1 MLRGTAAFTA
11 DLPVPDGCLH
21 AAFVRSTVAHGELRS
36 VDLRE
41 AEQTPG
47 VVAVFEAAGLGLAPL
62 EYYRAT
68 TLDGQM
74 ARPLLAAERV
84 RFVGE
89 PVAVVL
95 ADSLAAALDAAELVE
110 VDIDELSAVID
121 VEQAAA
127 DEVLLFPDAGTNI
140 VRPLDPPDG
149 GGFVG
154 SPGLSA
160 AAADAPETADSE
172 LSGSAAA
179 AADSAAGAGQPS
191 DDTARA
197 SDEHQRRGD
206 EHDPCAGAHCVVE
219 LVCENDRI
227 TSLPIEPCA
236 IVATP
241 FELIRGTPL
250 AEGAPP
256 DCEID
261 IWSTGQGVHSAPYLY
276 RRLLGVP
283 VSAVRVREPHV
294 GGGFGGRGDPMPEF
308 FVVARAAQLLERP
321 VRWAQ
326 SRQEQFVS
334 MPYGRGQRHR
344 IRMGFDSQGRI
355 VGIDVVMWC
364 DAGAYPHMA
373 PALAAASY
381 RQSTGLY
388 RVPRLRYRY
397 GAAVTNAPPVGA
409 YRGAGQPE
417 VNAALERAIDAGAR
431 KLGLNPVDVRRRN
444 LLRTDDLPFDTGTGI
459 TIDSGDPLLA
469 LEAAAELIDAPRWQ
483 DLAADRKAAAD
494 PSDADDATRLSGA
507 ASGQRAEAGGESSSG
522 QRHSADAGTTY
533 LGVGYGCYSQTAG
546 SGDDPDYASLELGDD
561 GSVLV
566 TCGSHGHGQGHHSL
580 WAQVVSARVGVA
592 DSAVRVND
600 ADSVTS
606 SYGGVTGG
614 SRTAAVLGS
623 QVAAAATELRTR
635 ICEVAGELLEAS
647 PDDIEVTP
655 DGAHVVGVPA
665 RLATWPD
672 IAAAAPDGI
681 SATVNERR
689 SGPTHPYGTHAA
701 AVEVDAETGEVTLL
715 AFAAVDDCGRMLHEA
730 SVEGQ
735 QHGGAVAGISQALME
750 VARWDADGT
759 PRTTTLADYLIPAA
773 SELPPIDTARLG
785 IPTDRNDLGVRGIGE
800 NGAIAAPPA
809 VQNAVID
816 ALTHL
821 GVTHIDIPLTPQRVW
836 EAIRA
841 AETAAR

>member
-1 MLRGTAAFTA
+1 MATARLASEDLPMLRGEAAFTA
-11 DLPVPDGCLH
+11 DLPPPDGCLH
-21 AAFVRSTVAHGELRS
+21 AAFVRSTVAHGELRD
-36 VDLRE
+36 VDLRG
-41 AEQTPG
+41 AEQAPG
-47 VVAVFEAAGLGLAPL
+47 VVAVFEAAGLGLEPL

-68 TLDGQM
+68 TLGGAM
-74 ARPLLAAERV
+74 ARPLLATDRV

-89 PVAVVL
+89 PIAVVL
-95 ADSLAAALDAAELVE
+95 ANTPAHALDAAELVAVE
-110 VDIDELSAVID
+110 IDELPAVTD
-121 VEQAAA
+121 AEQAAT
-127 DEVLLFPDAGTNI
+127 DDVVLFPAAGTNV

-149 GGFVG
+149 GGFLSTPSAVDD
-154 SPGLSA
+154 PAASA
-160 AAADAPETADSE
+160 A
-172 LSGSAAA
+172 
-179 AADSAAGAGQPS
+179 QPG
-191 DDTARA
+191 
-197 SDEHQRRGD
+197 E
-206 EHDPCAGAHCVVE
+206 DPCADAHCVVE
-219 LVCENDRI
+219 LTCENDRI

-250 AEGAPP
+250 ADGASP
-256 DCEID
+256 DCELD

-276 RRLLGVP
+276 RRLLGIP
-283 VSAVRVREPHV
+283 VTAVRVREPHV

-308 FVVARAAQLLERP
+308 FVVARAAQLSERP

-344 IRMGFDSQGRI
+344 IRMGFDGDGRI

-373 PALAAASY
+373 PMLTAASY

-388 RVPRLRYRY
+388 RVPRLRYRI
-397 GAAVTNAPPVGA
+397 GSAVTNAPPTGA

-431 KLGLNPVDVRRRN
+431 KLGLDPAEARRRN
-444 LLRTDDLPFDTGTGI
+444 LLRADELPFDTGTGI
-459 TIDSGDPLLA
+459 VLDSGDPHRALA
-469 LEAAAELIDAPRWQ
+469 TARELIDAGRWQ
-483 DLAADRKAAAD
+483 ALAAERRAAG
-494 PSDADDATRLSGA
+494 SRSRLIGI
-507 ASGQRAEAGGESSSG
+507 
-522 QRHSADAGTTY
+522 
-533 LGVGYGCYSQTAG
+533 GYGCYSQTAG
-546 SGDDPDYASLELGDD
+546 SGDDPDYASLELGAD

-580 WAQVVSARVGVA
+580 WAQITSARVGVA
-592 DSAVRVND
+592 EGAVRVSD

-614 SRTAAVLGS
+614 SRTSFVLGS
-623 QVAAAATELRTR
+623 QIAEAATELRAR

-647 PDDIEVTP
+647 ADDIEVTP
-655 DGAHVVGVPA
+655 DGAHVAGVPS
-665 RLATWPD
+665 RLASWTD
-672 IAAAAPDGI
+672 IAAAAPEGI
-681 SATVNERR
+681 SATATERR

-701 AVEVDAETGEVTLL
+701 AVEVDAHTGRVTLL

-773 SELPPIDTARLG
+773 ADVPAIETARLA
-785 IPTDRNDLGVRGIGE
+785 IPTERNALGARGIGE

-816 ALTHL
+816 ALAHL

-836 EAIRA
+836 QAIRA
-841 AETAAR
+841 AHLPRSA

>member
-1 MLRGTAAFTA
+1 MLRGSAAFTA
-11 DLPVPDGCLH
+11 DLPLPDGCLH
-21 AAFVRSTVAHGELRS
+21 AAFVRSTVAHGDLRS

-41 AEQTPG
+41 AEQAPG

-68 TLDGQM
+68 TLGGQM
-74 ARPLLAAERV
+74 ARPLLATERV

-89 PVAVVL
+89 PIAVVL
-95 ADSLAAALDAAELVE
+95 ADSPVHALDAAELVAVE
-110 VDIDELSAVID
+110 IDELPAVID
-121 VEQAAA
+121 AEQAAA
-127 DEVLLFPDAGTNI
+127 DDVLLFPAAGTNV

-149 GGFVG
+149 GGFL
-154 SPGLSA
+154 SPPTELDDA
-160 AAADAPETADSE
+160 AAPPAEPGE
-172 LSGSAAA
+172 
-179 AADSAAGAGQPS
+179 
-191 DDTARA
+191 
-197 SDEHQRRGD
+197 
-206 EHDPCAGAHCVVE
+206 DPCDGAQCVVE
-219 LVCENDRI
+219 LVCENDRL

-241 FELIRGTPL
+241 FELLRGTPL
-250 AEGAPP
+250 AQGASP
-256 DCEID
+256 DCELD
-261 IWSTGQGVHSAPYLY
+261 IWSTGQGVHRAPYLY
-276 RRLLGVP
+276 RRLLGIP
-283 VSAVRVREPHV
+283 VTAVRVREPQV

-321 VRWAQ
+321 VRWVQ

-344 IRMGFDSQGRI
+344 IRMGFDPDGRI

-373 PALAAASY
+373 PMLTAASY

-388 RVPRLRYRY
+388 RVPRLRYRISS
-397 GAAVTNAPPVGA
+397 AVTNAPPTGA

-431 KLGLNPVDVRRRN
+431 RLGLDPADVRRRN
-444 LLRTDDLPFDTGTGI
+444 LLRADELPFDTGTGI
-459 TIDSGDPLLA
+459 VLDSGDPHRA
-469 LEAAAELIDAPRWQ
+469 LDAAQELIDAERWQ
-483 DLAADRKAAAD
+483 ALAVER
-494 PSDADDATRLSGA
+494 
-507 ASGQRAEAGGESSSG
+507 RAAGG
-522 QRHSADAGTTY
+522 RSALIGI
-533 LGVGYGCYSQTAG
+533 GYGCYSQSAG
-546 SGDDPDYASLELGDD
+546 SGDDPDYASLELGTD

-580 WAQVVSARVGVA
+580 WAQITSARVGIA
-592 DSAVRVND
+592 EGAVRVND
-600 ADSVTS
+600 ADSATS

-614 SRTAAVLGS
+614 SRTASVLGS
-623 QVAAAATELRTR
+623 QIAEAATELRAR

-647 PDDIEVTP
+647 PDDISLTP
-655 DGAHVVGVPA
+655 DGAHVAGVPS
-665 RLATWPD
+665 RLTSWAD
-672 IAAAAPDGI
+672 IAAAAPQGI
-681 SATVNERR
+681 SATVTER
-689 SGPTHPYGTHAA
+689 SAGVTHPYGTHAA
-701 AVEVDAETGEVTLL
+701 VVEVDAETGRVELL
-715 AFAAVDDCGRMLHEA
+715 AFAAVDDCGRMLSEA

-750 VARWDADGT
+750 AGQWDADGT
-759 PRTTTLADYLIPAA
+759 PRTTTLVDYLIPAA
-773 SELPPIDTARLG
+773 ADVPSIETARLG
-785 IPTDRNDLGVRGIGE
+785 TPTDRNELGTRGIGE

-816 ALTHL
+816 AVAHL

-841 AETAAR
+841 AQ

>member
-1 MLRGTAAFTA
+1 MSTARLESEDLPMLRGTVTFTA
-11 DLPVPDGCLH
+11 DLAVPDGCLH
-21 AAFVRSTVAHGELRS
+21 AAFVRSNVAHGELRN
-36 VDLRE
+36 VDLTE

-47 VVAVFEAAGLGLAPL
+47 VAAVFDAPALGLAPF

-68 TLDGQM
+68 TLGGKM
-74 ARPLLAAERV
+74 ARPLLADGRV

-95 ADSLAAALDAAELVE
+95 AESPAAALDAAELVA
-110 VDIDELSAVID
+110 VDIDELPAVID
-121 VEQAAA
+121 VERAAA
-127 DEVLLFPDAGTNI
+127 DEVLLYPDAGTNV

-149 GGFVG
+149 GGFV
-154 SPGLSA
+154 
-160 AAADAPETADSE
+160 SE
-172 LSGSAAA
+172 PTRPV
-179 AADSAAGAGQPS
+179 DSAQPDGAPR
-191 DDTARA
+191 D
-197 SDEHQRRGD
+197 
-206 EHDPCAGAHCVVE
+206 DPCAGAACVVE

-227 TSLPIEPCA
+227 SSVPIEPCA

-241 FELIRGTPL
+241 FELIRGTPQ
-250 AEGAPP
+250 ADGASP
-256 DCEID
+256 DCELD

-283 VSAVRVREPHV
+283 TTAVRVREPWV

-308 FVVARAAQLLERP
+308 FVVARAAQLLRRP
-321 VRWAQ
+321 VRWVQ

-344 IRMGFDSQGRI
+344 IRMGFDDEGRI
-355 VGIDVVMWC
+355 SGIDVVMWS

-373 PALAAASY
+373 PMLAAASY

-431 KLGLNPVDVRRRN
+431 ELGLDPAEVRRRN
-444 LLRTDDLPFDTGTGI
+444 LLRADELPYDTGTGV
-459 TIDSGDPLLA
+459 TIDSGDPHRA
-469 LEAAAELIDAPRWQ
+469 LDTAQELIDDARWQ
-483 DLAADRKAAAD
+483 ALAADRRAAGD
-494 PSDADDATRLSGA
+494 R
-507 ASGQRAEAGGESSSG
+507 RAFI
-522 QRHSADAGTTY
+522 
-533 LGVGYGCYSQTAG
+533 GVGYGCYSQTAG
-546 SGDDPDYASLELGDD
+546 SGDDPDYASLELGPD

-580 WAQVVSARVGVA
+580 WAQITSARVGIA
-592 DSAVRVND
+592 EGAVRVND

-606 SYGGVTGG
+606 TFGGVTGG
-614 SRTAAVLGS
+614 SRTASVLGS
-623 QVAAAATELRTR
+623 QIAAAATELRAR
-635 ICEVAGELLEAS
+635 ISEVAAEMLEAS
-647 PDDIEVTP
+647 ADDIEVTP
-655 DGAHVVGVPA
+655 DGAHVAGVPS
-665 RLATWPD
+665 RLASWTD
-672 IAAAAPDGI
+672 IAAAAPEGI
-681 SATVNERR
+681 SATVAERR
-689 SGPTHPYGTHAA
+689 GGPTHPYGTHAA
-701 AVEVDAETGEVTLL
+701 AVEVDAETGRVTLL

-750 VARWDADGT
+750 AAQWDDDGT
-759 PRTTTLADYLIPAA
+759 PRTITLMDYLIPAA
-773 SELPPIDTARLG
+773 ADVPPIDTARLG
-785 IPTDRNDLGVRGIGE
+785 IPTGRNELGTRGIGE

-816 ALTHL
+816 ALAHL
-821 GVTHIDIPLTPQRVW
+821 GVTHIDIPVTPQRVW
-836 EAIRA
+836 EAVSA
-841 AETAAR
+841 AEAAAG

>member
-21 AAFVRSTVAHGELRS
+21 AVFVRSTVAHGELRS
-36 VDLRE
+36 VELRE
-41 AEQTPG
+41 AERAPG
-47 VVAVFEAAGLGLAPL
+47 VVAVFEAAGLGLPPF

-68 TLDGQM
+68 TLGGLM
-74 ARPLLAAERV
+74 ARPLLAQGRV

-95 ADSLAAALDAAELVE
+95 AESPAAALDAAELVE
-110 VDIDELSAVID
+110 VDVDELPAVID

-127 DEVLLFPDAGTNI
+127 DEVLLFPDAGTNV

-149 GGFVG
+149 GGF
-154 SPGLSA
+154 LSTPTERDGPA
-160 AAADAPETADSE
+160 AHPAA
-172 LSGSAAA
+172 
-179 AADSAAGAGQPS
+179 
-191 DDTARA
+191 
-197 SDEHQRRGD
+197 RG
-206 EHDPCAGAHCVVE
+206 EDPCAGAHCVVD
-219 LVCENDRI
+219 LVCENDRV
-227 TSLPIEPCA
+227 TSVPIEPCA
-236 IVATP
+236 VVATP

-250 AEGAPP
+250 AEGASP

-308 FVVARAAQLLERP
+308 FVVARAAQMLERP
-321 VRWAQ
+321 VRWVQ

-344 IRMGFDSQGRI
+344 IRMGFDDDGRI

-397 GAAVTNAPPVGA
+397 GAAVTNAPSVGA

-431 KLGLNPVDVRRRN
+431 KLGLDPAEVRRRN
-444 LLRTDDLPFDTGTGI
+444 LLRADDLPFDTGTGI
-459 TIDSGDPLLA
+459 TIDTGDPLLA
-469 LEAAAELIDAPRWQ
+469 LEAAAELVDAQRWQ
-483 DLAADRKAAAD
+483 QLPAERRAAVGLGN
-494 PSDADDATRLSGA
+494 ADDAAGLSGA
-507 ASGQRAEAGGESSSG
+507 ASGQRAEASGESLVG
-522 QRHSADAGTTY
+522 QRHRDSAGTRCI
-533 LGVGYGCYSQTAG
+533 GVGYGCYSQTAG
-546 SGDDPDYASLELGDD
+546 SGDGADYASLELGAD

-592 DSAVRVND
+592 DGAVRVDD
-600 ADSVTS
+600 ADSLTS
-606 SYGGVTGG
+606 TFGQVTGG

-623 QVAAAATELRTR
+623 QVAAAATELRAR
-635 ICEVAGELLEAS
+635 ICEVAGDLLEAS

-655 DGAHVVGVPA
+655 DGAHVAGVPS
-665 RLATWPD
+665 RLTTWPD

-681 SATVNERR
+681 SATVDERR

-750 VARWDADGT
+750 AAQWDADGT
-759 PRTTTLADYLIPAA
+759 PRTATLADYLIPAA

-785 IPTDRNDLGVRGIGE
+785 IPTHRNELGVRGIGE

-816 ALTHL
+816 ALAHL

-836 EAIRA
+836 QAIRA
-841 AETAAR
+841 AQ

>member
-11 DLPVPDGCLH
+11 DLPLLDGCLH

-36 VDLRE
+36 IDLRE
-41 AEQTPG
+41 AEQAPG
-47 VVAVFEAAGLGLAPL
+47 VVAVLDAAGLGLEPL

-68 TLDGQM
+68 TLGGQM
-74 ARPLLAAERV
+74 ARPLLATERV
-84 RFVGE
+84 RFAGE
-89 PVAVVL
+89 PIAVVL
-95 ADSLAAALDAAELVE
+95 ADSPAHALDAAELVAVE
-110 VDIDELSAVID
+110 IDELPAVTD
-121 VEQAAA
+121 AEQAAA
-127 DEVLLFPDAGTNI
+127 GEVLLFPDAGTNV

-149 GGFVG
+149 GGFLSTPTEVDDPAAPAAQ
-154 SPGLSA
+154 PG
-160 AAADAPETADSE
+160 E
-172 LSGSAAA
+172 
-179 AADSAAGAGQPS
+179 
-191 DDTARA
+191 
-197 SDEHQRRGD
+197 
-206 EHDPCAGAHCVVE
+206 DPCVGAQCVVE

-250 AEGAPP
+250 AQGASP
-256 DCEID
+256 DCELD

-276 RRLLGVP
+276 RRLLGIP
-283 VSAVRVREPHV
+283 VTAVRVREPQV

-321 VRWAQ
+321 VRWVQ

-344 IRMGFDSQGRI
+344 IRMGFDPDGRI
-355 VGIDVVMWC
+355 VGIDVIMWC

-373 PALAAASY
+373 PMLTAASY

-388 RVPRLRYRY
+388 RVPRLRYRI
-397 GAAVTNAPPVGA
+397 GSAVTNAPPTGA

-431 KLGLNPVDVRRRN
+431 QLGLDPAEMRRRN
-444 LLRTDDLPFDTGTGI
+444 LLRADELPFDTGTGI
-459 TIDSGDPLLA
+459 TLDSGDPHRA
-469 LEAAAELIDAPRWQ
+469 LDTAQRLIDVERWWA
-483 DLAADRKAAAD
+483 LASERRAAG
-494 PSDADDATRLSGA
+494 SR
-507 ASGQRAEAGGESSSG
+507 
-522 QRHSADAGTTY
+522 SALIG
-533 LGVGYGCYSQTAG
+533 LGYGCYSQSAG
-546 SGDDPDYASLELGDD
+546 SGDDPDYASLELGSD

-580 WAQVVSARVGVA
+580 WAQITSARVGIA
-592 DSAVRVND
+592 EGAVRVND

-614 SRTAAVLGS
+614 SRTATVLGC
-623 QVAAAATELRTR
+623 QIAEAATELRAR

-647 PDDIEVTP
+647 PDDIEVTA
-655 DGAHVVGVPA
+655 DGAHVAGVPS
-665 RLATWPD
+665 RLTSWAD
-672 IAAAAPDGI
+672 IAAAAPEGI
-681 SATVNERR
+681 SATVTERR
-689 SGPTHPYGTHAA
+689 AGVTHPYGTHAA
-701 AVEVDAETGEVTLL
+701 VVEVDAETGGVNLV
-715 AFAAVDDCGRMLHEA
+715 AFAAVDDCGRMLSET

-750 VARWDADGT
+750 AGQWDADGT
-759 PRTTTLADYLIPAA
+759 PRTTTLVDYLIPAA
-773 SELPPIDTARLG
+773 ADLPSIDTARLG
-785 IPTDRNDLGVRGIGE
+785 TPTDRNELGTRGIGE

-816 ALTHL
+816 ALAHL
-821 GVTHIDIPLTPQRVW
+821 GVTHIDIPVTPQRVW
-836 EAIRA
+836 EAVSSAEA
-841 AETAAR
+841 AAS

>member
-11 DLPVPDGCLH
+11 DLPVLEGCLH
-21 AAFVRSTVAHGELRS
+21 AAFVRSTAAHGELRS

-41 AEQTPG
+41 AEQAPG

-68 TLDGQM
+68 TMGGLM
-74 ARPLLAAERV
+74 ARPLLATERV

-110 VDIDELSAVID
+110 VEVDELPAVID
-121 VEQAAA
+121 VEHAAA
-127 DEVLLFPDAGTNI
+127 DEVLLFPDAGTNV

-149 GGFVG
+149 GGF
-154 SPGLSA
+154 LSA
-160 AAADAPETADSE
+160 PAERDDPAAPPAAPGE
-172 LSGSAAA
+172 
-179 AADSAAGAGQPS
+179 
-191 DDTARA
+191 
-197 SDEHQRRGD
+197 
-206 EHDPCAGAHCVVE
+206 DPCAGAHCAVE

-236 IVATP
+236 ILATP

-250 AEGAPP
+250 ADGAPP
-256 DCEID
+256 DCELD

-308 FVVARAAQLLERP
+308 FVVARAAQLLDRP
-321 VRWAQ
+321 VRWVQ

-344 IRMGFDSQGRI
+344 IRMGFDDDGRI

-431 KLGLNPVDVRRRN
+431 ELGIDPAEVRHRN
-444 LLRTDDLPFDTGTGI
+444 LLRADELPFDTGTGI

-469 LEAAAELIDAPRWQ
+469 LSTAAELIDAPRWQ
-483 DLAADRKAAAD
+483 QLAAERRAAAGL
-494 PSDADDATRLSGA
+494 SDADDAAGPGGA
-507 ASGQRAEAGGESSSG
+507 VPGQQRAEAGGEPSTG
-522 QRHSADAGTTY
+522 QRHSARAGTTY
-533 LGVGYGCYSQTAG
+533 IGVGYGCYSQTAG
-546 SGDDPDYASLELGDD
+546 SGDDPDYAALELGDD

-592 DSAVRVND
+592 DNAVRVND

-606 SYGGVTGG
+606 SHGGVTGG

-623 QVAAAATELRTR
+623 QIAVAATELRAR

-655 DGAHVVGVPA
+655 DGAHVAGVPS
-665 RLATWPD
+665 RLASWPD
-672 IAAAAPDGI
+672 IAAAAPEGI

-735 QHGGAVAGISQALME
+735 QHGGAAAGISQALME
-750 VARWDADGT
+750 AAQWDADGT

-773 SELPPIDTARLG
+773 SDLPPIDTTRLG

-816 ALTHL
+816 ALAHL
-821 GVTHIDIPLTPQRVW
+821 GVTHIDMPLSPQRVW

-841 AETAAR
+841 AQ

>member
-1 MLRGTAAFTA
+1 MATARLASEDLPMLRGEATFTA
-11 DLPVPDGCLH
+11 DLPLPDGCLH
-21 AAFVRSTVAHGELRS
+21 AAFVRSTVAHGDLRS

-41 AEQTPG
+41 AEQAPG
-47 VVAVFEAAGLGLAPL
+47 VVAVFEAAGLGLEPL

-68 TLDGQM
+68 TLGGQM
-74 ARPLLAAERV
+74 ARPLLATERV

-89 PVAVVL
+89 PIAVVL
-95 ADSLAAALDAAELVE
+95 ADSPVHALDAAELVAVE
-110 VDIDELSAVID
+110 IDELPAVID
-121 VEQAAA
+121 AEQAAA
-127 DEVLLFPDAGTNI
+127 GGVLLFPDAGTNV

-149 GGFVG
+149 GGFL
-154 SPGLSA
+154 SPPTVLDDA
-160 AAADAPETADSE
+160 AAPPAAPGE
-172 LSGSAAA
+172 
-179 AADSAAGAGQPS
+179 
-191 DDTARA
+191 
-197 SDEHQRRGD
+197 
-206 EHDPCAGAHCVVE
+206 DPCAGAQCVVE

-241 FELIRGTPL
+241 FELISGTPL
-250 AEGAPP
+250 AQGASP
-256 DCEID
+256 DCELD

-283 VSAVRVREPHV
+283 VTAVRVREPHV

-308 FVVARAAQLLERP
+308 FVVARSAQLLERP
-321 VRWAQ
+321 VRWVQ

-344 IRMGFDSQGRI
+344 IRMGFDPDGRI

-373 PALAAASY
+373 PMLTAASY

-388 RVPRLRYRY
+388 RVPRLRYRI
-397 GAAVTNAPPVGA
+397 GSAVTNAPPTGA

-417 VNAALERAIDAGAR
+417 VNAALERAVDAGAR
-431 KLGLNPVDVRRRN
+431 ELGLDPAEVRRRN
-444 LLRTDDLPFDTGTGI
+444 LLRADELPFDTGTGI
-459 TIDSGDPLLA
+459 VLDSGDPHRA
-469 LEAAAELIDAPRWQ
+469 LDTAQELIDVERWRA
-483 DLAADRKAAAD
+483 LAAERRAAG
-494 PSDADDATRLSGA
+494 SR
-507 ASGQRAEAGGESSSG
+507 
-522 QRHSADAGTTY
+522 SALIGI
-533 LGVGYGCYSQTAG
+533 GFGCYSQSAG
-546 SGDDPDYASLELGDD
+546 SGDDPDYASLELGSD

-580 WAQVVSARVGVA
+580 WAQITSARVGIA
-592 DSAVRVND
+592 EAAVRVND

-614 SRTAAVLGS
+614 SRTATVLGS
-623 QVAAAATELRTR
+623 QIAEAATELRTR

-647 PDDIEVTP
+647 PDDINLTP
-655 DGAHVVGVPA
+655 DGAHVAGVPS
-665 RLATWPD
+665 RLSSWSE
-672 IAAAAPDGI
+672 IAAAAPEGI
-681 SATVNERR
+681 SATVTERR
-689 SGPTHPYGTHAA
+689 AGVTHPYGTHAA
-701 AVEVDAETGEVTLL
+701 VVEVDAETGRVELL
-715 AFAAVDDCGRMLHEA
+715 AFAAVDDCGRMLSET

-750 VARWDADGT
+750 AGQWDADGT
-759 PRTTTLADYLIPAA
+759 PRTTTLVDYLIPAA
-773 SELPPIDTARLG
+773 ADLPPIDTARLG
-785 IPTDRNDLGVRGIGE
+785 TPTDRNELGTRGIGE

-816 ALTHL
+816 AVAHL
-821 GVTHIDIPLTPQRVW
+821 GVTHIDIPVTPQSVW

-841 AETAAR
+841 AQ

>member
-1 MLRGTAAFTA
+1 MVTARLASEDLPMLRGLASFTA

-21 AAFVRSTVAHGELRS
+21 AAFVRSTVAHGELRG
-36 VDLRE
+36 VDLSE
-41 AEQTPG
+41 AERAPG
-47 VVAVFEAAGLGLAPL
+47 VAAVLDAAGLGLAPL
-62 EYYRAT
+62 EYYRAST
-68 TLDGQM
+68 MGGLM
-74 ARPLLAAERV
+74 ARPLLAAGRV

-89 PVAVVL
+89 PVALVL
-95 ADSLAAALDAAELVE
+95 AESPAAALDAAELVAVE
-110 VDIDELSAVID
+110 IDELPAVID
-121 VEQAAA
+121 VEQAAV
-127 DEVLLFPDAGTNI
+127 DRVLLYPVAGTNV
-140 VRPLDPPDG
+140 VRPLDPPDD
-149 GGFVG
+149 GGFLAPPGPAVSSEAADG
-154 SPGLSA
+154 HGADNGLSDARPA
-160 AAADAPETADSE
+160 A
-172 LSGSAAA
+172 
-179 AADSAAGAGQPS
+179 
-191 DDTARA
+191 
-197 SDEHQRRGD
+197 QRGRGD
-206 EHDPCAGAHCVVE
+206 DNEGPSVPPAEPGNDDPCAGAHSVVE

-250 AEGAPP
+250 AVGASP

-283 VSAVRVREPHV
+283 VTAVRVREPHV

-308 FVVARAAQLLERP
+308 FVVARAAQLLGSP
-321 VRWAQ
+321 VRWVQ

-344 IRMGFDSQGRI
+344 IRMGFDAEGRI

-373 PALAAASY
+373 PMLAAASY

-431 KLGLNPVDVRRRN
+431 KLGLDPAEVRRRN
-444 LLRTDDLPFDTGTGI
+444 LLRADELPFDTGTGI
-459 TIDSGDPLLA
+459 TFDSGDPHLA
-469 LEAAAELIDAPRWQ
+469 LDTAQELIDASRWQ
-483 DLAADRKAAAD
+483 KVAAQR
-494 PSDADDATRLSGA
+494 RA
-507 ASGQRAEAGGESSSG
+507 ASGPPA
-522 QRHSADAGTTY
+522 
-533 LGVGYGCYSQTAG
+533 LIGVGYGCYSQTAG
-546 SGDDPDYASLELGDD
+546 SGDDADYASLELGAD

-580 WAQVVSARVGVA
+580 WAQIVGARVGVA
-592 DSAVRVND
+592 EEAVRLND
-600 ADSVTS
+600 ADSATS
-606 SYGGVTGG
+606 SFGQTTGG
-614 SRTAAVLGS
+614 SRTASVLGS
-623 QVAAAATELRTR
+623 QIAAAATELRTR
-635 ICEVAGELLEAS
+635 ICEAAGELLEAS
-647 PDDIEVTP
+647 PDDIAVTP
-655 DGAHVVGVPA
+655 DGAHVAGVPS
-665 RLATWPD
+665 RLVGWAD
-672 IAAAAPDGI
+672 IAQAAPGGI

-689 SGPTHPYGTHAA
+689 SGPTHPYGVHAA
-701 AVEVDAETGEVTLL
+701 AVEVDVETGQVTLL
-715 AFAAVDDCGRMLHEA
+715 AFVAVDDCGRTLHEA

-735 QHGGAVAGISQALME
+735 QHGGAAAGISQALME

-759 PRTTTLADYLIPAA
+759 PRTTTLTDYLIPAA
-773 SELPPIDTARLG
+773 SELPLIDTARLG
-785 IPTDRNDLGVRGIGE
+785 IPTDRNELGTRGIGE

-816 ALTHL
+816 ALAHL

-836 EAIRA
+836 EAIQA
-841 AETAAR
+841 AEAAAG

>member
-1 MLRGTAAFTA
+1 MLRGSAAFTA
-11 DLPVPDGCLH
+11 DLPLPDGCLH
-21 AAFVRSTVAHGELRS
+21 AAFVRSTVAHGDLRS

-41 AEQTPG
+41 AEQAPG

-68 TLDGQM
+68 TLGGQM
-74 ARPLLAAERV
+74 ARPLLATERV

-89 PVAVVL
+89 PIAVVL
-95 ADSLAAALDAAELVE
+95 ADSPVHALDAAELVAVE
-110 VDIDELSAVID
+110 IDELPAVID
-121 VEQAAA
+121 AEQAAA
-127 DEVLLFPDAGTNI
+127 DDVLLFPAAGTNV
-140 VRPLDPPDG
+140 VRPLDPPDT
-149 GGFVG
+149 GGFLS
-154 SPGLSA
+154 SPTELGDPA
-160 AAADAPETADSE
+160 APPAAPGE
-172 LSGSAAA
+172 
-179 AADSAAGAGQPS
+179 
-191 DDTARA
+191 
-197 SDEHQRRGD
+197 
-206 EHDPCAGAHCVVE
+206 DPCDGAQCVVE

-236 IVATP
+236 VVATP

-250 AEGAPP
+250 AHGASP

-276 RRLLGVP
+276 RRLLGIP
-283 VSAVRVREPHV
+283 VTAVRVREPQV

-308 FVVARAAQLLERP
+308 FVVARVAHLIERP
-321 VRWAQ
+321 VRWVQ

-344 IRMGFDSQGRI
+344 IRMGFDPEGRI

-373 PALAAASY
+373 PMLTAASY

-388 RVPRLRYRY
+388 RVPRLRYRI
-397 GAAVTNAPPVGA
+397 GSAVTNAPPTGA

-431 KLGLNPVDVRRRN
+431 ELGLDPADVRRRN
-444 LLRTDDLPFDTGTGI
+444 LLRADELPFDTGTGI
-459 TIDSGDPLLA
+459 VLDSGDPHRALA
-469 LEAAAELIDAPRWQ
+469 TAQELIDVEHWQ
-483 DLAADRKAAAD
+483 ALAAERRAAG
-494 PSDADDATRLSGA
+494 SR
-507 ASGQRAEAGGESSSG
+507 
-522 QRHSADAGTTY
+522 SALIGI
-533 LGVGYGCYSQTAG
+533 GYGCYSQSAG
-546 SGDDPDYASLELGDD
+546 SGDDPDYASLELGSD

-580 WAQVVSARVGVA
+580 WAQITSARVGIA
-592 DSAVRVND
+592 EGAVRVND

-614 SRTAAVLGS
+614 SRTASVLGS
-623 QVAAAATELRTR
+623 QIAEAATELRTR
-635 ICEVAGELLEAS
+635 ICEVAGGLLEAS
-647 PDDIEVTP
+647 PADISLTP
-655 DGAHVVGVPA
+655 DGAHVAGVPS
-665 RLATWPD
+665 RLTSWAD
-672 IAAAAPDGI
+672 IAAAAPEGI
-681 SATVNERR
+681 SATVTERR
-689 SGPTHPYGTHAA
+689 AGVTHPYGTHAA
-701 AVEVDAETGEVTLL
+701 VVEVDAETGRVELL
-715 AFAAVDDCGRMLHEA
+715 AFAAVDDCGRMLSEA

-750 VARWDADGT
+750 AGQWDADGT
-759 PRTTTLADYLIPAA
+759 PRTTTLVDYLIPAA
-773 SELPPIDTARLG
+773 ADVPSIDTARLG
-785 IPTDRNDLGVRGIGE
+785 TPTDRNELGTRGIGE

-816 ALTHL
+816 AVAHL

-841 AETAAR
+841 AQ

>member
-1 MLRGTAAFTA
+1 MLRGEAAFTA

-21 AAFVRSTVAHGELRS
+21 AAFVRSTVAHGDLRNI
-36 VDLRE
+36 DMRE
-41 AEQTPG
+41 AEQAPG
-47 VVAVFEAAGLGLAPL
+47 VVAVFEASGLGLAPL

-68 TLDGQM
+68 TLGGQM
-74 ARPLLAAERV
+74 ARPLLATDRV

-95 ADSLAAALDAAELVE
+95 ADSPAHALDAAELIAVE
-110 VDIDELSAVID
+110 IDELPAVID
-121 VEQAAA
+121 PEQAAT
-127 DEVLLFPDAGTNI
+127 DDVVLFGEAGTNV

-149 GGFVG
+149 GGFLSTPTG
-154 SPGLSA
+154 IDDPAAPPSRPG
-160 AAADAPETADSE
+160 E
-172 LSGSAAA
+172 
-179 AADSAAGAGQPS
+179 
-191 DDTARA
+191 
-197 SDEHQRRGD
+197 
-206 EHDPCAGAHCVVE
+206 DPCAGAHCVVE
-219 LVCENDRI
+219 LMCENDRI

-250 AEGAPP
+250 AEGASP

-261 IWSTGQGVHSAPYLY
+261 IRSTGQGVHSAPYLY
-276 RRLLGVP
+276 RRLLALP
-283 VSAVRVREPHV
+283 VTAVRVREPHV

-321 VRWAQ
+321 VRWVQ

-344 IRMGFDSQGRI
+344 IRMGFDPDGRI

-373 PALAAASY
+373 PMLTAASY

-388 RVPRLRYRY
+388 RVPRLRYRI
-397 GAAVTNAPPVGA
+397 GSAVTNAPPTGA

-431 KLGLNPVDVRRRN
+431 KLGLDPAEVRRRN
-444 LLRTDDLPFDTGTGI
+444 LLRADELPFDTGTGI
-459 TIDSGDPLLA
+459 TLDSGDPHRA
-469 LEAAAELIDAPRWQ
+469 LDTAQELVDAGRWQARAAER
-483 DLAADRKAAAD
+483 R
-494 PSDADDATRLSGA
+494 S
-507 ASGQRAEAGGESSSG
+507 AGG
-522 QRHSADAGTTY
+522 RSA
-533 LGVGYGCYSQTAG
+533 LIGVGYGCYSQSAG
-546 SGDDPDYASLELGDD
+546 SGDDPDYASLELGAD

-580 WAQVVSARVGVA
+580 WAQITSARVGVA
-592 DSAVRVND
+592 EGAVRVND

-606 SYGGVTGG
+606 SYGGITGG
-614 SRTAAVLGS
+614 SRTASVLGS
-623 QVAAAATELRTR
+623 QIAEAATELRSR

-647 PDDIEVTP
+647 PDDVELTP
-655 DGAHVVGVPA
+655 DGAHVAGVPS
-665 RLATWPD
+665 RLTSWTD

-681 SATVNERR
+681 SATVTERR
-689 SGPTHPYGTHAA
+689 SEVTHPYGTHAA
-701 AVEVDAETGEVTLL
+701 VVEVDADTGRVDLV
-715 AFAAVDDCGRMLHEA
+715 AFAAVDDCGRMLSEA

-750 VARWDADGT
+750 AGQWDADGT
-759 PRTTTLADYLIPAA
+759 PRTTTLVDYLIPAA
-773 SELPPIDTARLG
+773 ADLPPIDTARLG
-785 IPTDRNDLGVRGIGE
+785 TPTERNELGTRGIGE

-816 ALTHL
+816 ALAHL
-821 GVTHIDIPLTPQRVW
+821 GVTHIDIPVTPQRVW
-836 EAIRA
+836 EAVRA
-841 AETAAR
+841 AELDPSH

>member
-11 DLPVPDGCLH
+11 DLPLPEGCLH
-21 AAFVRSTVAHGELRS
+21 AAFVRSTVAHGDLLS

-41 AEQTPG
+41 AEQAPG
-47 VVAVFEAAGLGLAPL
+47 VVAVFEAAGLGLEPL

-68 TLDGQM
+68 TLGGQM
-74 ARPLLAAERV
+74 ARPMLATERV

-89 PVAVVL
+89 PIAVVL
-95 ADSLAAALDAAELVE
+95 ADSPSHALDAAELVAVE
-110 VDIDELSAVID
+110 TDELPAVID
-121 VEQAAA
+121 AEQAAA
-127 DEVLLFPDAGTNI
+127 GDVLLFPDAGTNV

-149 GGFVG
+149 GGFL
-154 SPGLSA
+154 SPPTELDDA
-160 AAADAPETADSE
+160 AAPPAEPGE
-172 LSGSAAA
+172 
-179 AADSAAGAGQPS
+179 
-191 DDTARA
+191 
-197 SDEHQRRGD
+197 
-206 EHDPCAGAHCVVE
+206 DPCDGARCVVE
-219 LVCENDRI
+219 LVCENDRL

-241 FELIRGTPL
+241 FELLRGTPL
-250 AEGAPP
+250 AQGASP
-256 DCEID
+256 DCELD

-276 RRLLGVP
+276 RRLLGIP
-283 VSAVRVREPHV
+283 VTAVRVREPQV

-321 VRWAQ
+321 VRWVQ

-344 IRMGFDSQGRI
+344 IRMGFDPDGRI

-373 PALAAASY
+373 PMLTAASY

-388 RVPRLRYRY
+388 RVPRLRYRI
-397 GAAVTNAPPVGA
+397 GSAVTNAPPTGA

-431 KLGLNPVDVRRRN
+431 ELGLDPAAVRRRN
-444 LLRTDDLPFDTGTGI
+444 LLRADELPFDTGTGI
-459 TIDSGDPLLA
+459 VLDSGDPHRA
-469 LEAAAELIDAPRWQ
+469 LDTAQELIDAERWQ
-483 DLAADRKAAAD
+483 VLAAERRAAG
-494 PSDADDATRLSGA
+494 SR
-507 ASGQRAEAGGESSSG
+507 
-522 QRHSADAGTTY
+522 SALIGI
-533 LGVGYGCYSQTAG
+533 GYGCYSQSAG
-546 SGDDPDYASLELGDD
+546 SGDDPDYASLELGSD

-580 WAQVVSARVGVA
+580 WAQITSARVGIA
-592 DSAVRVND
+592 EGAVRVND

-614 SRTAAVLGS
+614 SRTATVLGS
-623 QVAAAATELRTR
+623 QIAEAASELRAR

-647 PDDIEVTP
+647 PDDISLTP
-655 DGAHVVGVPA
+655 DGAHVAGVPS
-665 RLATWPD
+665 RLTSWAD
-672 IAAAAPDGI
+672 IAAAAPEGI
-681 SATVNERR
+681 SATVTER
-689 SGPTHPYGTHAA
+689 SAGVTHPYGTHAA
-701 AVEVDAETGEVTLL
+701 VVEVDAETGRVELL
-715 AFAAVDDCGRMLHEA
+715 AFAAVDDCGRMLSET

-735 QHGGAVAGISQALME
+735 QHGGAVAGISQALLE
-750 VARWDADGT
+750 AGQWDADGT
-759 PRTTTLADYLIPAA
+759 PRTTTLVDYLIPAA
-773 SELPPIDTARLG
+773 ADVPPIDTARLG
-785 IPTDRNDLGVRGIGE
+785 TPTDRNELGTRGIGE

-816 ALTHL
+816 AVAHL

-841 AETAAR
+841 AQ

>member
-1 MLRGTAAFTA
+1 MNVAGRAGGVRYGDSVSATTPARLAAEDVPMLRGTAAFTA

-21 AAFVRSTVAHGELRS
+21 AVFVRSTAAHGELRS

-41 AEQTPG
+41 AEQAPG
-47 VVAVFEAAGLGLAPL
+47 AVAVFDAVGLGLAPF

-68 TLDGQM
+68 TLGGLM
-74 ARPLLAAERV
+74 ARPLLATERV

-95 ADSLAAALDAAELVE
+95 ADSPAAALDAAELVD
-110 VDIDELSAVID
+110 VDIDELPAVID

-127 DEVLLFPDAGTNI
+127 DEVLLFPDAETNI
-140 VRPLDPPDG
+140 VRPLDPQDG
-149 GGFVG
+149 GGF
-154 SPGLSA
+154 LSAPTVPDDPAAPA
-160 AAADAPETADSE
+160 AAA
-172 LSGSAAA
+172 
-179 AADSAAGAGQPS
+179 
-191 DDTARA
+191 
-197 SDEHQRRGD
+197 GD
-206 EHDPCAGAHCVVE
+206 DPCAGARCVVE

-236 IVATP
+236 VVATP

-250 AEGAPP
+250 AEGASP

-283 VSAVRVREPHV
+283 VTAVRVREPHV

-344 IRMGFDSQGRI
+344 IRMGFDDDGRI

-431 KLGLNPVDVRRRN
+431 ELGMDSAEVRHRN
-444 LLRTDDLPFDTGTGI
+444 LLRADELPFDTGTGI
-459 TIDSGDPLLA
+459 TIDSGDPQLA
-469 LEAAAELIDAPRWQ
+469 LSTAAELIDAPRWQ
-483 DLAADRKAAAD
+483 QLAARCRAAGDR
-494 PSDADDATRLSGA
+494 
-507 ASGQRAEAGGESSSG
+507 SSLVG
-522 QRHSADAGTTY
+522 I
-533 LGVGYGCYSQTAG
+533 GYGCYSQTAG
-546 SGDDPDYASLELGDD
+546 SGDDPDYASLELSDD

-623 QVAAAATELRTR
+623 QIAVAATELRAR

-785 IPTDRNDLGVRGIGE
+785 IPTDRNELGVRGIGE

-816 ALTHL
+816 ALAHL
-821 GVTHIDIPLTPQRVW
+821 GVTHIDLPLTPQRVW

-841 AETAAR
+841 AESAAQIT

>member
-41 AEQTPG
+41 AEQAPG

-68 TLDGQM
+68 TMGGLM

-110 VDIDELSAVID
+110 VEVDELPAVID
-121 VEQAAA
+121 VEHAAA
-127 DEVLLFPDAGTNI
+127 DEVLLFPDAGTNV

-149 GGFVG
+149 GGF
-154 SPGLSA
+154 LSA
-160 AAADAPETADSE
+160 PTEPEDPAAPPAAPGE
-172 LSGSAAA
+172 
-179 AADSAAGAGQPS
+179 
-191 DDTARA
+191 
-197 SDEHQRRGD
+197 
-206 EHDPCAGAHCVVE
+206 DPCAGAHCVVE

-241 FELIRGTPL
+241 FELILGTPL
-250 AEGAPP
+250 AEGASP
-256 DCEID
+256 DCELD

-308 FVVARAAQLLERP
+308 FVVARAAQLLGRP

-344 IRMGFDSQGRI
+344 IRMGFDQQGCI

-431 KLGLNPVDVRRRN
+431 KLDLDPAEVRRRN
-444 LLRTDDLPFDTGTGI
+444 LLRADDLPFDTGTGI
-459 TIDSGDPLLA
+459 TIDSGDPQLA
-469 LEAAAELIDAPRWQ
+469 LDTAAELIDASLWQ
-483 DLAADRKAAAD
+483 QLAAERKADAG
-494 PSDADDATRLSGA
+494 PSNADDATGLSGA
-507 ASGQRAEAGGESSSG
+507 ASGQRVEAGGGSSAG
-522 QRHSADAGTTY
+522 QRHPDSAGTSY
-533 LGVGYGCYSQTAG
+533 VGVGYGCYSQTAG
-546 SGDDPDYASLELGDD
+546 SGDGADYASLELGAD

-592 DSAVRVND
+592 DGAVRVND

-606 SYGGVTGG
+606 SFGQVTGG
-614 SRTAAVLGS
+614 SRTAAVLGN
-623 QVAAAATELRTR
+623 QIAAAATELRAR
-635 ICEVAGELLEAS
+635 ICEVAGDLLEAS

-655 DGAHVVGVPA
+655 DGAHVAGVPS

-750 VARWDADGT
+750 AAQWDADGT

-773 SELPPIDTARLG
+773 SELPPIGTARLG
-785 IPTDRNDLGVRGIGE
+785 IPTDRNELGVRGIGE

-816 ALTHL
+816 AFTHL

>member
-11 DLPVPDGCLH
+11 DLPLPEGCLH
-21 AAFVRSTVAHGELRS
+21 AAFVRSTVAHGDLRS

-41 AEQTPG
+41 AEQAPG
-47 VVAVFEAAGLGLAPL
+47 VVAVFEAAGLGLEPL

-68 TLDGQM
+68 TLGGQM
-74 ARPLLAAERV
+74 ARPLLATERV

-89 PVAVVL
+89 PIAVVL
-95 ADSLAAALDAAELVE
+95 ADSPSHALDAAELVAVE
-110 VDIDELSAVID
+110 TDDLPAVVDA
-121 VEQAAA
+121 EQAAA
-127 DEVLLFPDAGTNI
+127 GDVLLFPDAGTNV

-149 GGFVG
+149 GGFL
-154 SPGLSA
+154 SPPTELDDA
-160 AAADAPETADSE
+160 AAPPAEPGE
-172 LSGSAAA
+172 
-179 AADSAAGAGQPS
+179 
-191 DDTARA
+191 
-197 SDEHQRRGD
+197 
-206 EHDPCAGAHCVVE
+206 DPCDGAQCVVE
-219 LVCENDRI
+219 LVCENDRL

-241 FELIRGTPL
+241 FELLRGTPL
-250 AEGAPP
+250 AQGASS
-256 DCEID
+256 DCELD

-276 RRLLGVP
+276 RRLLGIP
-283 VSAVRVREPHV
+283 VTAVRLREPQV

-321 VRWAQ
+321 VRWVQ

-344 IRMGFDSQGRI
+344 IRMGFDPDGRI

-373 PALAAASY
+373 PMLTAASY

-388 RVPRLRYRY
+388 RVPRLRYRISS
-397 GAAVTNAPPVGA
+397 AVTNAPPTGA

-431 KLGLNPVDVRRRN
+431 RLGLDPADVRRRN
-444 LLRTDDLPFDTGTGI
+444 LLRADELPFDTGTGI
-459 TIDSGDPLLA
+459 VLDSGDPHRA
-469 LEAAAELIDAPRWQ
+469 LDAAQELIDAERWQ
-483 DLAADRKAAAD
+483 ALAVER
-494 PSDADDATRLSGA
+494 
-507 ASGQRAEAGGESSSG
+507 RAAGG
-522 QRHSADAGTTY
+522 RSALIGI
-533 LGVGYGCYSQTAG
+533 GYGCYSQSAG
-546 SGDDPDYASLELGDD
+546 SGDDPDYASLELGTD

-580 WAQVVSARVGVA
+580 WAQITSARVGIA
-592 DSAVRVND
+592 EGAVRVND

-614 SRTAAVLGS
+614 SRTATVLGS
-623 QVAAAATELRTR
+623 QIAEAATELRTR

-647 PDDIEVTP
+647 PADISLTP
-655 DGAHVVGVPA
+655 DGAHVAGVPS
-665 RLATWPD
+665 RLTSWTD
-672 IAAAAPDGI
+672 IAAAAPEGI
-681 SATVNERR
+681 SATVTER
-689 SGPTHPYGTHAA
+689 SAEVTHPYGTHAA
-701 AVEVDAETGEVTLL
+701 VVEVDAETGRVELL
-715 AFAAVDDCGRMLHEA
+715 AFAAVDDCGRMLSEA

-750 VARWDADGT
+750 AGQWDADGT
-759 PRTTTLADYLIPAA
+759 PRTTTLVDYLIPAA
-773 SELPPIDTARLG
+773 ADVPSIDTARLG
-785 IPTDRNDLGVRGIGE
+785 TPTERNELGTRGIGE

-816 ALTHL
+816 AVAHL

-841 AETAAR
+841 AQ

>member
-1 MLRGTAAFTA
+1 MLRGEAAFTA
-11 DLPVPDGCLH
+11 DLPLPDGCLH
-21 AAFVRSTVAHGELRS
+21 AAFVRSTVAHGELRD

-41 AEQTPG
+41 AERAPG
-47 VVAVFEAAGLGLAPL
+47 VAAVLDAELLGLEPL

-68 TLDGQM
+68 TLGGHM
-74 ARPLLAAERV
+74 ARPLLATERV

-95 ADSLAAALDAAELVE
+95 ADSPARALDAAELVA
-110 VDIDELSAVID
+110 VDIDELPAVID
-121 VEQAAA
+121 VEHAAA
-127 DEVLLFPDAGTNI
+127 DDVLLFGDAGTNV
-140 VRPLDPPDG
+140 VRSLDSPAE
-149 GGFVG
+149 GGFLSEPSSVDNPAAPPAQ
-154 SPGLSA
+154 PG
-160 AAADAPETADSE
+160 E
-172 LSGSAAA
+172 
-179 AADSAAGAGQPS
+179 
-191 DDTARA
+191 
-197 SDEHQRRGD
+197 
-206 EHDPCAGAHCVVE
+206 DPCAGAHCVVE
-219 LVCENDRI
+219 LTCENDRV

-241 FELIRGTPL
+241 FELIRGTST
-250 AEGAPP
+250 ADGASA
-256 DCEID
+256 DCELD

-283 VSAVRVREPHV
+283 VTAVRVREPHV

-321 VRWAQ
+321 VRWVQ

-344 IRMGFDSQGRI
+344 IRMGFDPDGRI
-355 VGIDVVMWC
+355 IGIDVVMWC

-373 PALAAASY
+373 PMLTAASY

-388 RVPRLRYRY
+388 RVPRLRYCI
-397 GAAVTNAPPVGA
+397 GSAVTNAPPTGA

-431 KLGLNPVDVRRRN
+431 ELGLDPAEVRRRN
-444 LLRTDDLPFDTGTGI
+444 LLRADELPFDTGTGI
-459 TIDSGDPLLA
+459 TLDSGDPHRA
-469 LEAAAELIDAPRWQ
+469 LDAAQELIDVKRWHA
-483 DLAADRKAAAD
+483 LAAERRAAG
-494 PSDADDATRLSGA
+494 SR
-507 ASGQRAEAGGESSSG
+507 
-522 QRHSADAGTTY
+522 SALIGI
-533 LGVGYGCYSQTAG
+533 GYGCYSQSAG
-546 SGDDPDYASLELGDD
+546 SGDDPDYASLELGAD

-580 WAQVVSARVGVA
+580 WAQITSARVGIA
-592 DSAVRVND
+592 ESAIRVND

-614 SRTAAVLGS
+614 SRTASVLGS
-623 QVAAAATELRTR
+623 QIAEAATELRRR

-647 PDDIEVTP
+647 PDDIEVTA
-655 DGAHVVGVPA
+655 DGAHVAGVPS
-665 RLATWPD
+665 RLTSWSD

-681 SATVNERR
+681 SATVTERR
-689 SGPTHPYGTHAA
+689 AGVTHPYGTHAA
-701 AVEVDAETGEVTLL
+701 VVEVDAETGRVELV
-715 AFAAVDDCGRMLHEA
+715 AFAAVDDCGRMLSET

-750 VARWDADGT
+750 AGQWDVDGT
-759 PRTTTLADYLIPAA
+759 PRTTTLVDYLIPAA
-773 SELPPIDTARLG
+773 ADLPAIDTARLG
-785 IPTDRNDLGVRGIGE
+785 TPTDRNELGTRGIGE

-816 ALTHL
+816 ALAHL
-821 GVTHIDIPLTPQRVW
+821 GVTHIDIPVTPQRVW
-836 EAIRA
+836 EAVSS
-841 AETAAR
+841 AETAAT